1 MLDIIV
7 YHSVWDFKMEI
18 ESKSMGIQGRII
30 NIDGVIGEVDIDG
43 IICETS
49 LSFVPN
55 IAIGDYCLVHA
66 GFALKKIAKG
76 CNTTEDY
83 YGNIS
88 CSRRA
93 D

>member
-1 MLDIIV
+1 MR
-7 YHSVWDFKMEI
+7 
-18 ESKSMGIQGRII
+18 IQGRII
-30 NIDGVIGEVDIDG
+30 NIDGVIGEVDING

-66 GFALKKIAKG
+66 GFALKKID
-76 CNTTEDY
+76 TEEY

-88 CSRRA
+88 CSR
-93 D
+93 